1 MPGKVRIGKIDLREN
16 FSFFEVEEGEAQRVM
31 DSMNG
36 FEVDGRRISVEPAQG
51 KKEEGGRG
59 AKRSYGGRRSD
70 DGYKGKRGSKD
81 SGRRGGDRSD
91 RTFRKDERDS
101 DRPWKRTAAA
111 RDARKKRRF

>member
-1 MPGKVRIGKIDLREN
+1 MRIGKIDLREN
-16 FSFFEVEEGEAQRVM
+16 YSFFEVEDGEAQRVM

-51 KKEEGGRG
+51 KKEDGGRG
-59 AKRSYGGRRSD
+59 GKRSYG
-70 DGYKGKRGSKD
+70 
-81 SGRRGGDRSD
+81 GRRGGDRSD